1 MDACVRRL
9 GAAIYFK
16 NISLGKICCLF
27 FLFSIKRKKENQIVW
42 INPFTLKLLW
52 KETRSC
58 QNLTKCFGWLLLFW
72 FFFPPH
78 RIMLFHQEYPVLQGC
93 INFSGKVSVWHI
105 FVTCGQFCYFW
116 KKMPNKKLNLSN
128 LKTHFHTIS
137 FVMLMWGAWICSS
150 TEQKHLA
157 KWTCHCSESST

>member
-58 QNLTKCFGWLLLFW
+58 PNLTKCFGWLLLFC
-72 FFFPPH
+72 FFFHPTELCCSI
-78 RIMLFHQEYPVLQGC
+78 RSTLFC
-93 INFSGKVSVWHI
+93 RDVSISVERFLYGTFLSLVVN
-105 FVTCGQFCYFW
+105 FVTSERRCQI
-116 KKMPNKKLNLSN
+116 KKINLSN

-150 TEQKHLA
+150 TEQKHMA